1 MIQVILPGIKLKLLQ
16 ESFEELRSQI
26 SNKSFDEAFQASINS
41 QINNIE
47 GLITEQLSYIEDIND
62 LCATSL
68 PDITELNTLVKHSIL
83 ESIKNFSLK
92 LEQQN
97 VKECIEKELKLV
109 KSEIITHIIGVFNQ
123 VSFVSEQEEILDF
136 IQEKHDDLITILSH
150 IVTTSNDITQVTN
163 IVSMSMRML
172 IRTFMQFAGGIVS
185 LLSINPKFS
194 SILLYILPVLLV
206 AIIVILAII
215 SPKFS
220 IMQSRVDDVNAVVQ
234 ENVTGARVVKAY
246 TAEEKEIKRFEK
258 ANQNL
263 FDINWKVFKTMSI
276 MSPFMSVCIYVALIS
291 IMYIGGKDIIA
302 NTGLQVG
309 DLTAAITYITMILM
323 GFLMLAMFSQ
333 TIVRGTAS
341 IKRLNAVLDTD
352 PVVLEG
358 EVEETEEIGTVEFKN
373 VNFSYPGSSGDNV
386 LSNINLKVNR
396 GEKIGILGST
406 GCGKSSLVNLIT
418 RFYDATEGE
427 VLVDGVN
434 VKEFKFSSLRNKV
447 ALVLQKSELYSGT
460 IKENI
465 CWGKEDATMEEVI
478 EAAKIAQADSF
489 IQSFNEGYDTFVAE
503 KGASLSGGQKQR
515 ISISRALIKKPE
527 ILIFDDST
535 SALDLQTE
543 ANLYKALNESL
554 KEMTIITIAQRVA
567 SVRNADKIVVLNDGE
582 IASIGSHDELIVNCP
597 IYQEIYN
604 SQLKKDGE

>member
-1 MIQVILPGIKLKLLQ
+1 MRIFRYLKKYWFFAILAPLFMVGEVLMDLVQPLLMAEIVDVHLINNDLQMIILTGLKMLGLVLLGGCFGILSGVFTNLAAFKYSNDMRKDVFDHIVKL
-16 ESFEELRSQI
+16 SFEQTD
-26 SNKSFDEAFQASINS
+26 NFTT
-41 QINNIE
+41 
-47 GLITEQLSYIEDIND
+47 G
-62 LCATSL
+62 SL
-68 PDITELNTLVKHSIL
+68 
-83 ESIKNFSLK
+83 
-92 LEQQN
+92 
-97 VKECIEKELKLV
+97 
-109 KSEIITHIIGVFNQ
+109 
-123 VSFVSEQEEILDF
+123 
-136 IQEKHDDLITILSH
+136 
-150 IVTTSNDITQVTN
+150 VTRVTNDITQVTN

-172 IRTFMQFAGGIVS
+172 IRTFMQFAGGIVA
-185 LLSINPKFS
+185 LLTINPKFS

-206 AIIVILAII
+206 VIVVILAII

-246 TAEEKEIKRFEK
+246 TAEEKETKRFKK

-263 FDINWKVFKTMSI
+263 FDINWKVFKTLSI
-276 MSPFMSVCIYVALIS
+276 MSPFMSVCIYVALLS
-291 IMYIGGKDIIA
+291 IMYIGGKDIVDG
-302 NTGLQVG
+302 TGLEVG
-309 DLTAAITYITMILM
+309 DLTAAISYITMILM
-323 GFLMLAMFSQ
+323 GFLMLAMFAQ

-341 IKRLNAVLDTD
+341 IKRLNAVLDTN
-352 PVVLEG
+352 PVVTEG
-358 EVEETEEIGTVEFKN
+358 VVEETEEVGTVEFKN
-373 VNFSYPGSSGDNV
+373 VSFTYPGSSGDNV
-386 LSNINLKVNR
+386 LSNINLKVNK

-406 GCGKSSLVNLIT
+406 GCGKSTLVNLIT
-418 RFYDATEGE
+418 RFYDTTEGE
-427 VLVDGVN
+427 VFVDGVN

-465 CWGKEDATMEEVI
+465 CWGKEDATMEEV
-478 EAAKIAQADSF
+478 EYAAKIAQADSF
-489 IQSFNEGYDTFVAE
+489 IKSFNEGYDTFVAE

-554 KEMTIITIAQRVA
+554 KDMTIITIAQRVA

-582 IASIGSHDELIVNCP
+582 IASIGSHDELIETCP

>member
-1 MIQVILPGIKLKLLQ
+1 MRIFRYMKKYWFFAILAPLFMVGEVLMDLKQPLLMAEIVDIHLINGDIQSIILTGLKMLGLVLIGGVFGILSGVFTNLAAFKYSNDMRQDVFDHIVKL
-16 ESFEELRSQI
+16 SFEQTD
-26 SNKSFDEAFQASINS
+26 KFTT
-41 QINNIE
+41 
-47 GLITEQLSYIEDIND
+47 G
-62 LCATSL
+62 SL
-68 PDITELNTLVKHSIL
+68 
-83 ESIKNFSLK
+83 
-92 LEQQN
+92 
-97 VKECIEKELKLV
+97 
-109 KSEIITHIIGVFNQ
+109 
-123 VSFVSEQEEILDF
+123 
-136 IQEKHDDLITILSH
+136 
-150 IVTTSNDITQVTN
+150 VTRVTNDITQVTN

-172 IRTFMQFAGGIVS
+172 VRTFMQFAGGIVA
-185 LLSINPKFS
+185 LLTINPKFS
-194 SILLYILPVLLV
+194 SVLLYILPVLLV
-206 AIIVILAII
+206 AIIIILAII

-246 TAEEKEIKRFEK
+246 TAEEKETKRFEK

-263 FDINWKVFKTMSI
+263 FDINWKVFKTLSI
-276 MSPFMSVCIYVALIS
+276 MSPFMSVCIYVALVS

-323 GFLMLAMFSQ
+323 GFLMLAMFAQ

-341 IKRLNAVLDTD
+341 IKRLNAVLDTN

-358 EVEETEEIGTVEFKN
+358 EVEETEEVGTVEFKN

-386 LSNINLKVNR
+386 LTNINLKVNR

-434 VKEFKFSSLRNKV
+434 VKEFKFASLRNKV

-465 CWGKEDATMEEVI
+465 CWGKEDATMEEVV
-478 EAAKIAQADSF
+478 EAATIAQADSF
-489 IQSFNEGYDTFVAE
+489 IKSFNEGYDTFVAE

-543 ANLYKALNESL
+543 ANLYKAINESL

-567 SVRNADKIVVLNDGE
+567 SVKNADKIVVLNDGE
-582 IASIGSHDELIVNCP
+582 IASIGSHDELIESCP

>member
-1 MIQVILPGIKLKLLQ
+1 MRIFRYMKKYWFFAILAPLFMVGEVLMDLEQPLLMAEIVDIHLINGDIQAIILTGLKMLGLVLIGGVFGILSGVFTNLA
-16 ESFEELRSQI
+16 
-26 SNKSFDEAFQASINS
+26 AFKYS
-41 QINNIE
+41 
-47 GLITEQLSYIEDIND
+47 ND
-62 LCATSL
+62 LR
-68 PDITELNTLVKHSIL
+68 
-83 ESIKNFSLK
+83 
-92 LEQQN
+92 Q
-97 VKECIEKELKLV
+97 
-109 KSEIITHIIGVFNQ
+109 
-123 VSFVSEQEEILDF
+123 
-136 IQEKHDDLITILSH
+136 DLFSH
-150 IVTTSNDITQVTN
+150 IVNLSFEQTDNFTTGSLVTRITNDVTQVTN

-172 IRTFMQFAGGIVS
+172 IRTFVQFAGGLVA
-185 LLSINPKFS
+185 LLTINPKFS
-194 SILLYILPVLLV
+194 TVLLYVLPVLLV
-206 AIIVILAII
+206 AIVIILSII

-246 TAEEKEIKRFEK
+246 TAEEKEIKRFAK

-302 NTGLQVG
+302 NTGLEVG
-309 DLTAAITYITMILM
+309 DLTAAISYITMILF
-323 GFLMLAMFSQ
+323 GFMMLAMFAQ

-341 IKRLNAVLDTD
+341 IKRLNAVLDTN
-352 PVVLEG
+352 PVVKEG
-358 EVEETEEIGTVEFKN
+358 EVLETEETGTVEFKN
-373 VNFSYPGSSGDNV
+373 VCFAYPGSSGENV
-386 LSNINLKVNR
+386 LNNINLKVNK

-406 GCGKSSLVNLIT
+406 GCGKSTLVNLIT
-418 RFYDATEGE
+418 RFYDVTDGE
-427 VLVDGVN
+427 VIVDGVN
-434 VKEFKFSSLRNKV
+434 VKEYEFDVLRNKV
-447 ALVLQKSELYSGT
+447 ALVLQKSELFSGT

-465 CWGKEDATMEEVI
+465 CWGKEDATLEEV
-478 EAAKIAQADSF
+478 EYAAKIAQADSF
-489 IQSFNEGYDTFVAE
+489 IKSFNEGYDTFVAE

-543 ANLYKALNESL
+543 ANLYKAINESL
-554 KEMTIITIAQRVA
+554 KDMTIITIAQRVA

-582 IASIGSHDELIVNCP
+582 IASIGSHDELINTCP

>member
-1 MIQVILPGIKLKLLQ
+1 MRIFKYLKKYWFFAILAPLFMVGEVLMDLVQPLLMKEIVDIHLINGDVENIILTGLKMLGLVFIGGVFGILSGVFTNLAAFKYSNDMRQDVFDHIVKL
-16 ESFEELRSQI
+16 SFEQTD
-26 SNKSFDEAFQASINS
+26 KFTT
-41 QINNIE
+41 
-47 GLITEQLSYIEDIND
+47 G
-62 LCATSL
+62 SL
-68 PDITELNTLVKHSIL
+68 
-83 ESIKNFSLK
+83 
-92 LEQQN
+92 
-97 VKECIEKELKLV
+97 
-109 KSEIITHIIGVFNQ
+109 
-123 VSFVSEQEEILDF
+123 
-136 IQEKHDDLITILSH
+136 
-150 IVTTSNDITQVTN
+150 VTRVTNDITQVTN

-172 IRTFMQFAGGIVS
+172 VRTFMQFAGGIVA
-185 LLSINPKFS
+185 LLTINPKFS
-194 SILLYILPVLLV
+194 SVLLYILPVLLV
-206 AIIVILAII
+206 AIIIILAII

-246 TAEEKEIKRFEK
+246 TAEEKETKRFEK

-263 FDINWKVFKTMSI
+263 FDINWKVFKTLSI
-276 MSPFMSVCIYVALIS
+276 MSPFMSVCIYVALVS

-323 GFLMLAMFSQ
+323 GFLMLAMFAQ

-341 IKRLNAVLDTD
+341 IKRLNAVLDTN

-358 EVEETEEIGTVEFKN
+358 EVEETEEVGTVEFKN

-386 LSNINLKVNR
+386 LTNINLKVNR

-434 VKEFKFSSLRNKV
+434 VKEFKFASLRNKV

-465 CWGKEDATMEEVI
+465 CWGKEDATMEEVV
-478 EAAKIAQADSF
+478 EAATIAQADSF
-489 IQSFNEGYDTFVAE
+489 IKSFNEGYDTFVAE

-543 ANLYKALNESL
+543 ANLYKAINESL

-567 SVRNADKIVVLNDGE
+567 SVKNADKIVVLNDGE
-582 IASIGSHDELIVNCP
+582 IASIGSHDELIESCP

>member
-1 MIQVILPGIKLKLLQ
+1 MRIFRYMKKYWFFAILAPLFMVGEVLMDLAQPLLMAEIVDVHLINEDIKMIILTGLKMLGLVFLGGCFGILSGVFTNLAAFKYSNDMRQDVFDHIVRL
-16 ESFEELRSQI
+16 SFEQTD
-26 SNKSFDEAFQASINS
+26 NFTT
-41 QINNIE
+41 
-47 GLITEQLSYIEDIND
+47 G
-62 LCATSL
+62 SL
-68 PDITELNTLVKHSIL
+68 
-83 ESIKNFSLK
+83 
-92 LEQQN
+92 
-97 VKECIEKELKLV
+97 
-109 KSEIITHIIGVFNQ
+109 
-123 VSFVSEQEEILDF
+123 
-136 IQEKHDDLITILSH
+136 
-150 IVTTSNDITQVTN
+150 VTRVTNDITQVTN

-172 IRTFMQFAGGIVS
+172 IRTFMQFAGGIVA
-185 LLSINPKFS
+185 LLTINPKFS
-194 SILLYILPVLLV
+194 SVLLYILPVLLV
-206 AIIVILAII
+206 AIIIILAII

-246 TAEEKEIKRFEK
+246 TAEEKETKRFEK

-276 MSPFMSVCIYVALIS
+276 MSPFMSVCIYVALLS
-291 IMYIGGKDIIA
+291 IMYLGGEDIIKGS
-302 NTGLQVG
+302 GLEVG
-309 DLTAAITYITMILM
+309 DLTAAISYITMILM
-323 GFLMLAMFSQ
+323 GFLMLAMFAQ

-341 IKRLNAVLDTD
+341 IKRLNAVLDTN
-352 PVVLEG
+352 PVVTEGMLEEG
-358 EVEETEEIGTVEFKN
+358 TEVGTVEFKN
-373 VNFSYPGSSGDNV
+373 VNFVYPGSSGDNV
-386 LSNINLKVNR
+386 LNNINLKVNK

-406 GCGKSSLVNLIT
+406 GCGKSTLVNLIT

-427 VLVDGVN
+427 VYVDGVN

-465 CWGKEDATMEEVI
+465 CWGKEDATMEEV
-478 EAAKIAQADSF
+478 EYAAKIAQADSF
-489 IQSFNEGYDTFVAE
+489 IKSFNEGYDTFVAE

-554 KEMTIITIAQRVA
+554 KDMTIITIAQRVA

-582 IASIGSHDELIVNCP
+582 IASIGSHDELINSCP

>member
-1 MIQVILPGIKLKLLQ
+1 MRIFRYMKKYWFFAILAPLFMVGEVLMDLAQPLLMAEIVDVHLINEDIKMIILTGLKMLGLVFLGGCFGILSGVFTNLAAFKYSNDMRQDVFDHIVRL
-16 ESFEELRSQI
+16 SFEQTD
-26 SNKSFDEAFQASINS
+26 NFTT
-41 QINNIE
+41 
-47 GLITEQLSYIEDIND
+47 G
-62 LCATSL
+62 SL
-68 PDITELNTLVKHSIL
+68 
-83 ESIKNFSLK
+83 
-92 LEQQN
+92 
-97 VKECIEKELKLV
+97 
-109 KSEIITHIIGVFNQ
+109 
-123 VSFVSEQEEILDF
+123 
-136 IQEKHDDLITILSH
+136 
-150 IVTTSNDITQVTN
+150 VTRVTNDITQVTN

-172 IRTFMQFAGGIVS
+172 IRTFMQFAGGIVA
-185 LLSINPKFS
+185 LLTINPKFS
-194 SILLYILPVLLV
+194 SVLLYILPVLLV
-206 AIIVILAII
+206 VIVIILAII

-246 TAEEKEIKRFEK
+246 TAEEKERKRFEK

-276 MSPFMSVCIYVALIS
+276 MSPFMSVCIYVALLS
-291 IMYIGGKDIIA
+291 IMYLGGEDIIKGS
-302 NTGLQVG
+302 GLEVG
-309 DLTAAITYITMILM
+309 DLTAAISYITMILM
-323 GFLMLAMFSQ
+323 GFLMLAMFAQ

-341 IKRLNAVLDTD
+341 IKRLNAVLDTN
-352 PVVLEG
+352 PVVTEGMLEEG
-358 EVEETEEIGTVEFKN
+358 TEVGTVEFKN
-373 VNFSYPGSSGDNV
+373 VNFVYPGSSGDNV
-386 LSNINLKVNR
+386 LNNINLKVNK

-406 GCGKSSLVNLIT
+406 GCGKSTLVNLIT

-427 VLVDGVN
+427 VYVDGVN

-465 CWGKEDATMEEVI
+465 CWGKEDATMEEV
-478 EAAKIAQADSF
+478 EYAAKIAQADSF
-489 IQSFNEGYDTFVAE
+489 IKSFNEGYDTFVAE

-554 KEMTIITIAQRVA
+554 KDMTIITIAQRVA

-582 IASIGSHDELIVNCP
+582 IASIGSHDELINSCP

>member
-1 MIQVILPGIKLKLLQ
+1 MRIFRYMKKYWFFAILAPLFMVVEVLMDLRQPLLMAEIVDVHLINGDIQAIILTGLKMLGLVFLGGVAGILSGVFTNLAAFKYSNDMRQDVFKHIVNL
-16 ESFEELRSQI
+16 SFEQTDNFTTGSLVTR
-26 SNKSFDEAFQASINS
+26 
-41 QINNIE
+41 
-47 GLITEQLSYIEDIND
+47 IT
-62 LCATSL
+62 
-68 PDITELNTLVKHSIL
+68 
-83 ESIKNFSLK
+83 
-92 LEQQN
+92 
-97 VKECIEKELKLV
+97 
-109 KSEIITHIIGVFNQ
+109 
-123 VSFVSEQEEILDF
+123 
-136 IQEKHDDLITILSH
+136 
-150 IVTTSNDITQVTN
+150 NDITQVTN

-246 TAEEKEIKRFEK
+246 TAEEKEIKRFKK

-276 MSPFMSVCIYVALIS
+276 MSPFMSVCIYVALLS
-291 IMYIGGKDIIA
+291 IMYVGGKDIID

-309 DLTAAITYITMILM
+309 DLTAAISYITMILF
-323 GFLMLAMFSQ
+323 GFMMLAMFAQ

-341 IKRLNAVLDTD
+341 IKRLNAVLDTN
-352 PVVLEG
+352 PVVNEG
-358 EVEETEEIGTVEFKN
+358 NVSETEETGTVEFKD
-373 VNFSYPGSSGDNV
+373 VSFVYPGSSGENV
-386 LSNINLKVNR
+386 LTNINLKVNK

-406 GCGKSSLVNLIT
+406 GCGKSTLVNLIT
-418 RFYDATEGE
+418 RFYDATVGE

-434 VKEFKFSSLRNKV
+434 VKEFKFDSLRNKV

-460 IKENI
+460 IKDNI
-465 CWGKEDATMEEVI
+465 CWGKEDATMEEV
-478 EAAKIAQADSF
+478 EYAAKIAQADSF
-489 IQSFNEGYDTFVAE
+489 IKSFNEGYDTFVAE

-543 ANLYKALNESL
+543 ANLYKAINESL
-554 KEMTIITIAQRVA
+554 KDMTIITIAQRVA

-582 IASIGSHDELIVNCP
+582 IESIGSHDELINSCP

>member
-1 MIQVILPGIKLKLLQ
+1 MRIFRYMKKYWFYAILAPLFMVVEVLMDLRQPLLMAEIVDVHLINGDIQAIILTGLKMLGLVFLGGVAGILSGVFTNLAAFKYSNDMRQDVFKHIVNL
-16 ESFEELRSQI
+16 SFEQTDNFTTGSLVTR
-26 SNKSFDEAFQASINS
+26 
-41 QINNIE
+41 
-47 GLITEQLSYIEDIND
+47 IT
-62 LCATSL
+62 
-68 PDITELNTLVKHSIL
+68 
-83 ESIKNFSLK
+83 
-92 LEQQN
+92 
-97 VKECIEKELKLV
+97 
-109 KSEIITHIIGVFNQ
+109 
-123 VSFVSEQEEILDF
+123 
-136 IQEKHDDLITILSH
+136 
-150 IVTTSNDITQVTN
+150 NDITQVTN

-206 AIIVILAII
+206 VIIVILAII

-246 TAEEKEIKRFEK
+246 TAEEKEIKRFKK

-276 MSPFMSVCIYVALIS
+276 MSPFMSVCIYVALLS
-291 IMYIGGKDIIA
+291 IMYVGGKDIIA

-309 DLTAAITYITMILM
+309 DLTAAISYITMILF
-323 GFLMLAMFSQ
+323 GFMMLAMFAQ

-341 IKRLNAVLDTD
+341 IKRLNAVLDTN
-352 PVVLEG
+352 PVVNEG
-358 EVEETEEIGTVEFKN
+358 NVSETEETGTVEFKD
-373 VNFSYPGSSGDNV
+373 VSFVYPGSSGENV
-386 LSNINLKVNR
+386 LTNINLKVNK

-406 GCGKSSLVNLIT
+406 GCGKSTLVNLIT
-418 RFYDATEGE
+418 RFYDATVGE

-434 VKEFKFSSLRNKV
+434 VKEFKFDSLRNKV

-460 IKENI
+460 IKDNI
-465 CWGKEDATMEEVI
+465 CWGKEDATMEEV
-478 EAAKIAQADSF
+478 EYAAKIAQADSF
-489 IQSFNEGYDTFVAE
+489 IKSFNEGYDTFVAE

-543 ANLYKALNESL
+543 ANLYKAINESL
-554 KEMTIITIAQRVA
+554 KDMTIITIAQRVA

-582 IASIGSHDELIVNCP
+582 IASIGSHDELINSCP

>member
-1 MIQVILPGIKLKLLQ
+1 MRIFRYMKKYWFFAILAPLFMVVEVLMDLRQPLLMAEIVDVHLINGDIQAIILTGLKMLGLVFLGGVAGILSGVFTNLAAFKYSNDMRQDVFKHIVNL
-16 ESFEELRSQI
+16 SFEQTDNFTTGSLVTR
-26 SNKSFDEAFQASINS
+26 
-41 QINNIE
+41 
-47 GLITEQLSYIEDIND
+47 IT
-62 LCATSL
+62 
-68 PDITELNTLVKHSIL
+68 
-83 ESIKNFSLK
+83 
-92 LEQQN
+92 
-97 VKECIEKELKLV
+97 
-109 KSEIITHIIGVFNQ
+109 
-123 VSFVSEQEEILDF
+123 
-136 IQEKHDDLITILSH
+136 
-150 IVTTSNDITQVTN
+150 NDITQVTN

-276 MSPFMSVCIYVALIS
+276 MSPFMSVCIYVALLS
-291 IMYIGGKDIIA
+291 IMYVGGKDIIA

-309 DLTAAITYITMILM
+309 DLTAAISFITMILF
-323 GFLMLAMFSQ
+323 GFMMLAMFAQ

-341 IKRLNAVLDTD
+341 IKRLNAVLDTN
-352 PVVLEG
+352 PVVNEG
-358 EVEETEEIGTVEFKN
+358 TVSETEETGTVEFKD
-373 VNFSYPGSSGDNV
+373 VSFVYPGSSGENV
-386 LSNINLKVNR
+386 LTNINLKVNK

-406 GCGKSSLVNLIT
+406 GCGKSTLVNLIT
-418 RFYDATEGE
+418 RFYDATVGE

-434 VKEFKFSSLRNKV
+434 VKEFKFDSLRNKV

-460 IKENI
+460 IKDNI
-465 CWGKEDATMEEVI
+465 CWGKEDATMEEV
-478 EAAKIAQADSF
+478 EYAAKIAQADSF
-489 IQSFNEGYDTFVAE
+489 IKSFNEGYDTFVAE

-543 ANLYKALNESL
+543 ANLYKAINESL
-554 KEMTIITIAQRVA
+554 KDMTIITIAQRVA

-582 IASIGSHDELIVNCP
+582 IASIGSHDELINSCP

>member
-1 MIQVILPGIKLKLLQ
+1 MRIFRYMKKYWFFAILAPLFMVGEVLMDLAQPLLMAEIVDVHLINEDIKMIILTGLKMLGLVFLGGCFGILSGVFTNLAAFKYSNDMRQDVFDHIVRL
-16 ESFEELRSQI
+16 SFEQTD
-26 SNKSFDEAFQASINS
+26 NFTT
-41 QINNIE
+41 
-47 GLITEQLSYIEDIND
+47 G
-62 LCATSL
+62 SL
-68 PDITELNTLVKHSIL
+68 
-83 ESIKNFSLK
+83 
-92 LEQQN
+92 
-97 VKECIEKELKLV
+97 
-109 KSEIITHIIGVFNQ
+109 
-123 VSFVSEQEEILDF
+123 
-136 IQEKHDDLITILSH
+136 
-150 IVTTSNDITQVTN
+150 VTRVTNDITQVTN

-172 IRTFMQFAGGIVS
+172 IRTFMQFAGGIVA
-185 LLSINPKFS
+185 LLTINPKFS
-194 SILLYILPVLLV
+194 SVLLYILPVLLV
-206 AIIVILAII
+206 AIIIILAII

-246 TAEEKEIKRFEK
+246 TAEEKETKRFEK

-276 MSPFMSVCIYVALIS
+276 MSPFMSVCIYVALLS
-291 IMYIGGKDIIA
+291 IMYIGGEDIVKGS
-302 NTGLQVG
+302 GLEVG
-309 DLTAAITYITMILM
+309 DLTAAISYITMILM
-323 GFLMLAMFSQ
+323 GFLMLAMFAQ

-341 IKRLNAVLDTD
+341 IKRLNAVLDTN
-352 PVVLEG
+352 PVVTEGMLEEG
-358 EVEETEEIGTVEFKN
+358 TEVGTVEFKN
-373 VNFSYPGSSGDNV
+373 VNFVYPGSSGDNV
-386 LSNINLKVNR
+386 LSNINLKVNK

-406 GCGKSSLVNLIT
+406 GCGKSTLVNLIT

-427 VLVDGVN
+427 VYVDGVN

-465 CWGKEDATMEEVI
+465 CWGKEDATMEEV
-478 EAAKIAQADSF
+478 EYAAKIAQADSF
-489 IQSFNEGYDTFVAE
+489 IKSFNEGYDTFVAE

-554 KEMTIITIAQRVA
+554 KDMTIITIAQRVA

-582 IASIGSHDELIVNCP
+582 IASIGSHDELINSCP